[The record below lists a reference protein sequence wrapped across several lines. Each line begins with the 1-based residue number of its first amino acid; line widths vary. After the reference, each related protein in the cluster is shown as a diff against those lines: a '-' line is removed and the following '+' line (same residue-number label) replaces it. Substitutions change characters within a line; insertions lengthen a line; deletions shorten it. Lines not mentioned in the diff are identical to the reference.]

1 MLTQADMLQR
11 AKEMS
16 SQVAHINSLRKATS
30 VLVSET
36 VDLSNIDAGQV
47 RNFIQDWC
55 EGTAYKKGQL
65 VRYENEI
72 YRIGQDLVASSV
84 YKPSDEGVTALY
96 SHILLDELGFEIW
109 QEYDGVSGSYAF
121 GQIVYDRD
129 AGEHYTSDLPNNV
142 WGPPSTQPDY
152 WHLTTAEEFEQ
163 FDA

>member
-1 MLTQADMLQR
+1 MLTQADKLRR
-11 AKEMS
+11 AKEIS
-16 SQVAHINSLRKATS
+16 SQVVQINSLRKAAD
-30 VLVSET
+30 VLVSKAS
-36 VDLSNIDAGQV
+36 DLTNTDAGKV
-47 RNFIQDWC
+47 RNFIQDWH
-55 EGTAYKKGQL
+55 EDTAYKKGQL
-65 VRYENEI
+65 IRYENEI

-121 GQIVYDRD
+121 GQIVYDHD

-142 WGPPSTQPDY
+142 WGPPSTQSDY
-152 WHLTTAEEFEQ
+152 WHVTTAEEFEQ